1 MSCKNSVDVVVQ
13 GRYDSKIVEFQ
24 CGNTDHHGHRVT
36 CDSCL
41 NDPQEMQAIR
51 NNQAN
56 ISDAYCIFIEDEL
69 FVKNLH
75 IAEYS
80 NGGRS
85 NHEPKRA
92 RKLLLN
98 RQELG
103 KMIGKVKEKG
113 MSVIPIRLFINDKGK
128 AKLEITLA
136 KGKKIYDKRESI
148 KEKDQKRDIA
158 REQST
163 RK

>member
-1 MSCKNSVDVVVQ
+1 MSSKVNIKNRKASFEYQFIDKYIA
-13 GRYDSKIVEFQ
+13 GIMLLGTEIKS
-24 CGNTDHHGHRVT
+24 
-36 CDSCL
+36 
-41 NDPQEMQAIR
+41 IR
-51 NNQAN
+51 DNKAS
-56 ISDAYCIFIEDEL
+56 ISDAHCVFIDNEL

-80 NGGRS
+80 NGGKN
-85 NHEPKRA
+85 NHEPKRQ

-98 RQELG
+98 KQELS

-113 MSVIPIRLFINDKGK
+113 MAIIPIRLFINEKGI
-128 AKLEITLA
+128 AKLEIALA

-158 REQST
+158 REQS
-163 RK
+163 RRYK

>member
-1 MSCKNSVDVVVQ
+1 MSSKVNIKNRKASFEYQFIDKYVA
-13 GRYDSKIVEFQ
+13 GIMLLGTEIKS
-24 CGNTDHHGHRVT
+24 
-36 CDSCL
+36 
-41 NDPQEMQAIR
+41 IR

-56 ISDAYCIFIEDEL
+56 ISDAYCVFIKDEL

-98 RQELG
+98 RQELR
-103 KMIGKVKEKG
+103 KMLVKVKQKG
-113 MSVIPIRLFINDKGK
+113 MSIIPIRLFINEKGK
-128 AKLEITLA
+128 AKLEISLA

-148 KEKDQKRDIA
+148 KEKDQKRDVE
-158 REQST
+158 REQSN